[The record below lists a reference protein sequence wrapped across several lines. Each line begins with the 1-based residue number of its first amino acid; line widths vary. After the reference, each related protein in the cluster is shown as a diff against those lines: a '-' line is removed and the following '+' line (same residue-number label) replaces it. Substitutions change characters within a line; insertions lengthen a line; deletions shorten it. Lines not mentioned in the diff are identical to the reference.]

1 MSMPS
6 TSISPNC
13 PNWHSPPKDKIWVF
27 RVTTPIHIIAPCWT
41 KWRGREKKE
50 ISVLR
55 IFDSLISLRRETW
68 TNSYYLQPTDPSLNL
83 HWRIKIQVWK
93 PGVVKEHHI
102 SRKQN
107 KFSEAF
113 PSNKGLFCK
122 NFIESM
128 LHYIVRVECKIF
140 LSCVNVFNG
149 LSLGKANKFSTNLT
163 FCEVRL
169 FLLIVEP
176 LILAFFLNSI
186 VINMAAQKCPAIYV
200 NMYIQALSVTT
211 KGFIS
216 HNLQLK
222 TYIYFSSGIFSNI

>member
-1 MSMPS
+1 M
-6 TSISPNC
+6 
-13 PNWHSPPKDKIWVF
+13 
-27 RVTTPIHIIAPCWT
+27 
-41 KWRGREKKE
+41 
-50 ISVLR
+50 LR

-68 TNSYYLQPTDPSLNL
+68 TNSYYLQPTDPSLSL

-93 PGVVKEHHI
+93 LGVVKEHHI

-113 PSNKGLFCK
+113 PSNKALFCK

-140 LSCVNVFNG
+140 LSCVNVFDG
-149 LSLGKANKFSTNLT
+149 LSLGKANKFSTNLN

-176 LILAFFLNSI
+176 LILAFFFFSELHCYQHGSTKMPCNLC
-186 VINMAAQKCPAIYV
+186 KYV
-200 NMYIQALSVTT
+200 HPS
-211 KGFIS
+211 FIS
-216 HNLQLK
+216 HNSRLYKSQV
-222 TYIYFSSGIFSNI
+222 TT